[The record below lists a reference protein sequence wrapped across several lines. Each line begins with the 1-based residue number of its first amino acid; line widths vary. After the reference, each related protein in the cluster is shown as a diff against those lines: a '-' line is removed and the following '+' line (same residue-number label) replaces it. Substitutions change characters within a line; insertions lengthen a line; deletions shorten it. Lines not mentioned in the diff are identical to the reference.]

1 MRFRSKSPITHQ
13 GQLYGAGA
21 GSGKRGGRLGG
32 PKRKEG
38 SAPSH
43 LASRSYHHSAPPL
56 TSSARPSCQW
66 QGQPHRG
73 LSTSTLLRVSP
84 WRCTAPA
91 SGTWALNTPAPP
103 CEPPG
108 PRTASV
114 MPCAG
119 PVAVSRIARAGLWKA
134 CHCFSRLWINYI
146 SRNTVWLGWLFFF
159 SWLSQKS
166 SDGFWCTFRSSS
178 SSPRQVGSKQQT
190 CYFA

>member
-13 GQLYGAGA
+13 GQLYGDGA
-21 GSGKRGGRLGG
+21 SSGKRGGRLGG

-56 TSSARPSCQW
+56 ASSAHPSCQW
-66 QGQPHRG
+66 QGQPHGG

-108 PRTASV
+108 PQDCLRDALCRASRSV
-114 MPCAG
+114 PHSKSW
-119 PVAVSRIARAGLWKA
+119 PLKSL
-134 CHCFSRLWINYI
+134 S
-146 SRNTVWLGWLFFF
+146 LFQPFMN
-159 SWLSQKS
+159 
-166 SDGFWCTFRSSS
+166 
-178 SSPRQVGSKQQT
+178 
-190 CYFA
+190 